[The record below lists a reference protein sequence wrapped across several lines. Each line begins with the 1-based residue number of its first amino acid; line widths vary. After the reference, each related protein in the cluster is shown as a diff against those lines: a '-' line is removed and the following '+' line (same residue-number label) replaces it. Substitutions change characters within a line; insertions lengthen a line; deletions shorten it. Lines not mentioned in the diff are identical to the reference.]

1 MLVLKLWSVFQ
12 KRGQAEAINGALA
25 MVGLTAGLIVEGQTG
40 KGILGQVLKT
50 QVDHRVRKNSVC
62 EN

>member
-40 KGILGQVLKT
+40 KGILGQVLK
-50 QVDHRVRKNSVC
+50 VDRG
-62 EN
+62 